1 MPEESATPDLQETIR
16 WRIEAMNRGDF
27 DAALAEYAPDAV
39 WDASRIGMGVGVI
52 EGVAAIRR
60 LLIDFYR
67 RFDDPKVE
75 VTELHDLG
83 NGIVFVL
90 LTSEARIRGGE
101 GVVTEHAAHIYES
114 VDGLVVRVIDYRDID
129 EARAH
134 AERLAEERG

>member
-1 MPEESATPDLQETIR
+1 
-16 WRIEAMNRGDF
+16 MNRGDF
-27 DAALAEYAPDAV
+27 DAALAGYAPDAV

-75 VTELHDLG
+75 VTGLHDLG

-90 LTSEARIRGGE
+90 LTSEGRIPGGE

-114 VDGLVVRVIDYRDID
+114 VDGLVVRVVDYRDID
-129 EARAH
+129 EARAG
-134 AERLAEERG
+134 AEQLAKERG